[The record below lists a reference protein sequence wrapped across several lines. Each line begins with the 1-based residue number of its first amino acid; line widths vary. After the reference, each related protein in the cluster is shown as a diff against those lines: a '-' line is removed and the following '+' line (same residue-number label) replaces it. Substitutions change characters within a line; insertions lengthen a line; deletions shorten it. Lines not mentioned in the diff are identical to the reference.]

1 MEPNQTPPADPANQP
16 EPTPQPDEQKTVAD
30 VMKEMQ
36 DKYTAEIDQ
45 LNAKIKKME
54 VDHAKQL
61 KDLMLGESQQNR
73 AKTWNEKIAESA
85 EKISKHFGGK

>member
-61 KDLMLGESQQNR
+61 KDLMLGESQQSR
-73 AKTWNEKIAESA
+73 AKPGNEKIAESA

>member
-1 MEPNQTPPADPANQP
+1 MEPNQTPPAEPANQP
-16 EPTPQPDEQKTVAD
+16 EPTPQSDEQKTVAD

-36 DKYTAEIDQ
+36 DKYTAEIDK
-45 LNAKIKKME
+45 LNAKIQKME

>member
-1 MEPNQTPPADPANQP
+1 MEPNPTPPAEPANPQ
-16 EPTPQPDEQKTVAD
+16 EPTPQSDEQKTVAD

-36 DKYTAEIDQ
+36 DKYTAEINE
-45 LNAKIKKME
+45 LNAKIQKME